1 MSLRFC
7 VLPKTCDDWLT
18 GTRVRLNT
26 KNLSDSLFWFV
37 FHAYANEEV
46 EIVDARDKQKTA
58 VTGIEIFC
66 KLLDSA
72 EAGDKGSVLDA

>member
-1 MSLRFC
+1 
-7 VLPKTCDDWLT
+7 
-18 GTRVRLNT
+18 
-26 KNLSDSLFWFV
+26 V